1 MPFGGPHS
9 AWRVVRPCDDA
20 GWGVDLCGVGIRH
33 VPETLWHPPRAC
45 MRARLTSHSR
55 QACLGF
61 EGRGGRMQQDT
72 EQVILDL
79 LATRHMLA

>member
-1 MPFGGPHS
+1 
-9 AWRVVRPCDDA
+9 
-20 GWGVDLCGVGIRH
+20 
-33 VPETLWHPPRAC
+33 